1 MKKKIVSALLT
12 ATMVCGMCV
21 VPTVGVAAADDTIT
35 VGFSQVGAES
45 DWRTANTESMKS
57 TFSEENGYNLIFDD
71 AQQKQENQLTAIR
84 NFIQQEVDYIVLAP
98 VTETGW
104 DTVLQEAKDADI
116 PVIIVDRMVD
126 VSDDSL
132 YTTWIGTDA
141 LCEGRKA
148 AEWLN
153 GFAEA
158 KGIAASD
165 IHIADIQGTI
175 GSTAQ
180 IGRTKGLEE
189 GVDKYGWDLVA
200 QQTGEFTQAKGQEVM
215 ESMLKQYDNINV
227 VYCENDNEAFG
238 AIDAIKAAGYEPGKD
253 VMIGMDCASSEFYH
267 DGIYDYTKFEGEKG
281 KKRTSAEQVD
291 YLEELI
297 NKFPIDSIEDGMNEN
312 DWEGWKK
319 LTERIG
325 NRCQLVGDD
334 LFVTNVDFL
343 AMGIEKGCANS
354 ILIKVNQIGSLTE
367 TLNAIEMAHRHGYT
381 TVTSH
386 RSGETEDA
394 TIADIAVATNSGQI
408 KTGSLSRSDRM
419 AKYNQ
424 LLRIEEELGDLAVY
438 GYKRIK

>member
-1 MKKKIVSALLT
+1 MKKRKVLAVLLCAAMTAAL
-12 ATMVCGMCV
+12 AVGCG
-21 VPTVGVAAADDTIT
+21 GSKGSDSSDKSSDSSSSSDDVIT

-45 DWRTANTESMKS
+45 DWRTANSQSMKD
-57 TFSEENGYNLIFDD
+57 TFSKENGYDLIFDD
-71 AQQKQENQLTAIR
+71 AQQKQENQITAIR
-84 NFIQQEVDYIVLAP
+84 NFIQQEVDYILLAP

-215 ESMLKQYDNINV
+215 ESMLKQYKDINV

-238 AIDAIKAAGYEPGKD
+238 AIDAIEAAGKTVGPDGD
-253 VMIGMDCASSEFYH
+253 ILVMSFDTTKQGITDTLSGDIIVNTECNPLHGPRVEQIIKQLQAGETPEKQAYVEE
-267 DGIYDYTKFEGEKG
+267 GIYAHGSDVASVSIDGTDYEVTEV
-281 KKRTSAEQVD
+281 TQDVVD
-291 YLEELI
+291 ARAY
-297 NKFPIDSIEDGMNEN
+297 
-312 DWEGWKK
+312 
-319 LTERIG
+319 
-325 NRCQLVGDD
+325 
-334 LFVTNVDFL
+334 
-343 AMGIEKGCANS
+343 
-354 ILIKVNQIGSLTE
+354 
-367 TLNAIEMAHRHGYT
+367 
-381 TVTSH
+381 
-386 RSGETEDA
+386 
-394 TIADIAVATNSGQI
+394 
-408 KTGSLSRSDRM
+408 
-419 AKYNQ
+419 
-424 LLRIEEELGDLAVY
+424 
-438 GYKRIK
+438 